1 MPGESRP
8 RPLLPLLVACCC
20 ALLAGCAFGNVRER
34 EIGALGP
41 YRDMAVRTIAVG
53 GVPAPREVN
62 DEVQAGL
69 QRGLETW
76 NHQVA
81 TPPGPLNPDNV
92 LEVEPQLLEVHATQG
107 GAPAPVAA
115 AASQLGLAGA

>member
-20 ALLAGCAFGNVRER
+20 ALLAGCVFGNVRER

-41 YRDMAVRTIAVG
+41 YRDLAVRTISVG
-53 GVPAPREVN
+53 GAPAPQEVN

-76 NHQVA
+76 NKQHA
-81 TPPGPLNPDNV
+81 PPGPLNPDTV
-92 LEVEPQLLEVHATQG
+92 MEVQPELLEVHAADVS
-107 GAPAPVAA
+107 AP
-115 AASQLGLAGA
+115 